1 MSSLRCA
8 WLITHD
14 AAPKSLSSAQQEG
27 FISDLLN
34 FAGWLLSNSFIT
46 STLHSSLLR
55 LATPPSNTTTSN
67 ELQAIVRSNSR
78 NREDRATIML
88 SEYCAFGKERYKKY
102 WDEEIP
108 PLEGIF
114 SILCVSA
121 SFILL
126 DDCALGASLALHV
139 CWLTFR
145 QRPSRNTSTGLCR
158 AKFAQQVVSIRY

>member
-1 MSSLRCA
+1 M
-8 WLITHD
+8 IIG
-14 AAPKSLSSAQQEG
+14 AAPKGLSSSQQEV

-102 WDEEIP
+102 WDDEIQ

-114 SILCVSA
+114 LILCVSA

-126 DDCALGASLALHV
+126 DDCALGASLTLPV
-139 CWLTFR
+139 SWLTFE
-145 QRPSRNTSTGLCR
+145 QLPSKNTSTRLCR
-158 AKFAQQVVSIRY
+158 AKSEQPVVSIRF